1 VDVKARG
8 FWRRGQTAFF
18 YVRIAHFNAQSHR
31 NLTTYQVLKNA
42 EQEKKRAY
50 NDRIIEV
57 ENGTFTPLVF
67 GTNGAMGD
75 ECKKF
80 HRELAHKLSN
90 KRSENYSCTMNWI
103 RTRLNFSIIRSA
115 LLSLRG
121 TRGNFYAPLK
131 QHFEFAC
138 ADVGVFIILKFI
150 GKKSDRTRDCD
161 IKIRRKRIGQDSEYE

>member
-1 VDVKARG
+1 M
-8 FWRRGQTAFF
+8 
-18 YVRIAHFNAQSHR
+18 
-31 NLTTYQVLKNA
+31 LKNA

-80 HRELAHKLSN
+80 NKELALKLSN
-90 KRSENYSCTMNWI
+90 TRSENYSSTMNWI
-103 RTRLNFSIIRSA
+103 RTRLNFRIIRSA
-115 LLSLRG
+115 LLRLRG
-121 TRGNFYAPLK
+121 TRVHFYARVT

-138 ADVGVFIILKFI
+138 AEANMLNAIN
-150 GKKSDRTRDCD
+150 
-161 IKIRRKRIGQDSEYE
+161 YH